1 MTEADTHVLK
11 LHVMPTRS
19 FSFWCSLWILQKG
32 HISRPSAVVWTPGV
46 RGLGYTMFLAMQ
58 LQEGLLPTASPST
71 KLVRLWVLQLTC
83 AEAVC
88 LVPQQAEVA
97 IHAVDTQWPLVSY
110 MTLAGPVALS
120 AAISTAVAVS
130 AARPLRPTLA
140 HLEDRNLCLEHVPG
154 AAGHVVLKQRESQP
168 LSACSQPNSHWDA

>member
-1 MTEADTHVLK
+1 MSGPQEAFPSGVVYEYLK
-11 LHVMPTRS
+11 KATPLGLLHWS
-19 FSFWCSLWILQKG
+19 G
-32 HISRPSAVVWTPGV
+32 HS
-46 RGLGYTMFLAMQ
+46 GLGCTMFLVMQ

-71 KLVRLWVLQLTC
+71 KLARLWVLRLTF

-110 MTLAGPVALS
+110 VTLAGPVALS

-140 HLEDRNLCLEHVPG
+140 HLEDRNLCLEHVLG
-154 AAGHVVLKQRESQP
+154 GGHDVLKQGESQH
-168 LSACSQPNSHWDA
+168 LSTCSQPNSHQDA